1 MQERIQKVV
10 AQSGHY
16 SRRQVEDLIRRGRV
30 KVNGIVLKELGTKV
44 DPMKDR
50 IWVDGHNF
58 VAVMGRSTTAILV
71 NKPRQIIVTRRDDEG
86 RPTVYELL
94 PKEWHHLKP
103 VGRLDFNSQGALI
116 LTDDGDLI
124 NKLTHPRYHLDK
136 IYLVKLSSH
145 PEPRQLER
153 MRRGVIIDDVR
164 TQPADITVDEK
175 NATSTV
181 LKFVLTEGRNRQIR
195 KMCEAVGLMVKEI
208 KRIQIGPV
216 KLGRLRSGQY
226 RLLSQREIKELKEAS
241 NPN

>member
-226 RLLSQREIKELKEAS
+226 RMLTQREIQGLKEATV
-241 NPN
+241 